1 MGVFP
6 SKQGSLSEKEQRA
19 LKRERLLRAQG
30 IFVPPVFAVGLDDES
45 WGDSPSRAQSLY
57 YDVAT
62 TTTTTTTTFPN
73 SLSEVG
79 LAQQRDP
86 SLRILQD
93 YMTPGLWFQ
102 SVSGE
107 ATVLASLS
115 VNDKMDDDAQKWASW
130 KHGGKVLVGRSV
142 GDDENVNIRLQ
153 GGTQGGLPRWTG
165 TVRLNDAVTLGI
177 TADAQGRRGGFSGSW
192 KAQIGNGD
200 TRNGIQLKGTS
211 FMPWDLQKSKFLGK
225 HMYLTA
231 SMASSDANRWKIA
244 ADTNVNLNDLRTQD
258 TRLFGN
264 INLQEAETGAE
275 RPFSPVH
282 LSLELNQNASA
293 VALTQRIAFDR
304 VHFNLIDDRVPL
316 VRNTVGWTLRME
328 QPMSLTPNNK
338 IQDDNTNSKNAPT
351 SPKVTLGAVWQL
363 NRAMAVKATL
373 QDDQSVTAALICKRW
388 KHPRVTCSILR
399 RYHVPS
405 YTGAWLGVSF
415 EVETGRLAED
425 GESSSTPLANGGGGA
440 PPTKVQLPPGVSF
453 EDK

>member
-6 SKQGSLSEKEQRA
+6 SKQGSLSEKEQSA

-30 IFVPPVFAVGLDDES
+30 IFVPPVFAVGLDEES
-45 WGDSPSRAQSLY
+45 WGDSPSRTQSLY
-57 YDVAT
+57 CDVAT
-62 TTTTTTTTFPN
+62 TTTTTAFPN
-73 SLSEVG
+73 SLSEVW

-102 SVSGE
+102 SVSAE

-115 VNDKMDDDAQKWASW
+115 VNDKMDDAQKWASW
-130 KHGGKVLVGRSV
+130 KHGGQVLVGRSV

-165 TVRLNDAVTLGI
+165 TLRLNDAVTLGI
-177 TADAQGRRGGFSGSW
+177 TADAQGQHGGFSGSW
-192 KAQIGNGD
+192 KTQIGNGD
-200 TRNGIQLKGTS
+200 TRNGIELKAAS
-211 FMPWDLQKSKFLGK
+211 FMPWDLQKCNFLAK

-231 SMASSDANRWKIA
+231 SMASSDANSWKIA
-244 ADTNVNLNDLRTQD
+244 ADAKVNLNDLQTQD

-264 INLQEAETGAE
+264 FNLQEAETGAE
-275 RPFSPVH
+275 RAFSPVH
-282 LSLELNQNASA
+282 LSLELSQNASA

-304 VHFNLIDDRVPL
+304 VHFNLIDDRVPS
-316 VRNTVGWTLRME
+316 VRNVVGWTLRME
-328 QPMSLTPNNK
+328 QPMSLTPSNK
-338 IQDDNTNSKNAPT
+338 IQDGNTNSKNAST
-351 SPKVTLGAVWQL
+351 SPKVTLGAVWQV

-373 QDDQSVTAALICKRW
+373 QDDQSLTAALICKRW

-405 YTGAWLGVSF
+405 HTGVWLGVSF
-415 EVETGRLAED
+415 EVETGRFAED
-425 GESSSTPLANGGGGA
+425 GGSSSTTLANGGGGA

-453 EDK
+453 EDR